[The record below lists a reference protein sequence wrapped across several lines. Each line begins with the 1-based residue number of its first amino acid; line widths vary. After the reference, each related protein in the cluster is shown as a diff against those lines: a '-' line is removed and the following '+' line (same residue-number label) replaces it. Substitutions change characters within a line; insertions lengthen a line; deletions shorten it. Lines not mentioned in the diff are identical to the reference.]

1 MDRFIREIAIT
12 EIDGVSIGHA
22 QDNEAKTGASV
33 LYFKRGAQAG
43 LRHQRGR
50 SGVERNA
57 AYRQHDGR

>member
-33 LYFKRGAQAG
+33 LYFKRNGAHRQAATSAG
-43 LRHQRGR
+43 EVRRREKRRLQT
-50 SGVERNA
+50 A
-57 AYRQHDGR
+57 

>member
-43 LRHQRGR
+43 TR
-50 SGVERNA
+50 VCFPMERV
-57 AYRQHDGR
+57 H

>member
-33 LYFKRGAQAG
+33 LYFKRGHRQAATSAG
-43 LRHQRGR
+43 EVRRREKRRLQT
-50 SGVERNA
+50 A
-57 AYRQHDGR
+57 

>member
-33 LYFKRGAQAG
+33 LYFNRQAATSAGEVRRREKRRLQTA
-43 LRHQRGR
+43 
-50 SGVERNA
+50 
-57 AYRQHDGR
+57 

>member
-33 LYFKRGAQAG
+33 LYFKRGAQAATSAG
-43 LRHQRGR
+43 EVRRREKRRLQT
-50 SGVERNA
+50 A
-57 AYRQHDGR
+57 

>member
-33 LYFKRGAQAG
+33 LYFKRGAG
-43 LRHQRGR
+43 RLRHQRGR

>member
-43 LRHQRGR
+43 EKRRLQT
-50 SGVERNA
+50 A
-57 AYRQHDGR
+57 

>member
-33 LYFKRGAQAG
+33 LYFKRGAQA
-43 LRHQRGR
+43 
-50 SGVERNA
+50 A
-57 AYRQHDGR
+57 ATSEGEVRRREKRRLQTA